1 MKRIKGTTIHRNNTK
16 RISQIQ
22 KRTFNRRQKLETTT
36 RTTHLLPAI
45 GISIKGLPND
55 VLVKL
60 LKDMQIPVEQESAM
74 SE

>member
-1 MKRIKGTTIHRNNTK
+1 MKRIKGTLSVEITLKEFHKSRKELSTEGRNL
-16 RISQIQ
+16 
-22 KRTFNRRQKLETTT
+22 KLLIDPTY
-36 RTTHLLPAI
+36 LLPAI

-55 VLVKL
+55 VLIKL

>member
-1 MKRIKGTTIHRNNTK
+1 MKLLIDPTY
-16 RISQIQ
+16 
-22 KRTFNRRQKLETTT
+22 
-36 RTTHLLPAI
+36 LLPAI

-55 VLVKL
+55 VLIKL

>member
-1 MKRIKGTTIHRNNTK
+1 MKRIKGTTIRQNNTK

-36 RTTHLLPAI
+36 RTTYLPPVI

-55 VLVKL
+55 VLIKL
-60 LKDMQIPVEQESAM
+60 LKDMQIPVEQEPAM